1 MPHSSLQIQS
11 ALKIEAGM
19 SSDAGPNE
27 QNDDCLGVRVPEGV
41 ELGTKGVAAVIAD
54 GVSAAEH
61 GKQAAEI
68 CVQGFLNDYYDAPE
82 AWTVAT
88 CGNKVLHSLNR
99 WLYGLGQSNSR
110 DGRGYVTTTTALVFK
125 GESAYVFH
133 VGDTRIYRLRKHAFE
148 QVTRDHSFSYGK
160 GGSGLARAMGMDTG
174 LDVETSNFPVEIGD
188 RYLLTTDG
196 IHGFLTDAVL
206 KATVASAT
214 NGSFD
219 QACAELCRTAL
230 DADSNDNCSAILIEV
245 QGIGSASKREHQR
258 NFKRLPF
265 PPDLAPGM
273 KMDGYEIEKEL
284 QATSRSQTYVARE
297 MESGRKV
304 VIKTPSVNFE
314 DDSGY
319 IERFIMEGWIGKKL
333 KHEHLAGAFAPT
345 RGQNF
350 LYTVLE
356 YIEGGSLEQW
366 MKENPKPDAREVTTL
381 ARQILQGLRAMHRME
396 MLHQDLKPSNVIVHP
411 ERGAVI
417 IDYGSTHV
425 AGLQEIEA
433 PFLGQHALGT
443 LGYSAPEYF
452 LDRKPTRKSD
462 LFSLGVI
469 VYEMLT
475 GRLPYGEKYERCQS
489 VRDFSVL
496 EYQPA
501 TKFNSHVPVWLDGA
515 LRKAVAV
522 NPQRRYESYSE
533 FEYDLEHPNPKFL
546 PENAGP
552 FVERNPVLFWKL
564 VAGVLA
570 VAEVAT
576 LVWFCSAEL

>member
-1 MPHSSLQIQS
+1 MQLQS
-11 ALKIEAGM
+11 ALRIEAGM
-19 SSDAGPNE
+19 ASVAGPNE

-41 ELGTKGVAAVIAD
+41 ELSTKGVAAVIAD
-54 GVSAAEH
+54 GVSAAEY

-88 CGNKVLHSLNR
+88 CGHKVLHSLNR
-99 WLYGLGQSNSR
+99 WLFGLGQSNSR
-110 DGRGYVTTTTALVFK
+110 DGRGYVTTMTSLVFK
-125 GESAYVFH
+125 GESGHIFH
-133 VGDTRIYRLRKHAFE
+133 IGDTRLYQLRGSDFE
-148 QVTRDHSFSYGK
+148 QMTRDHSFNYGS

-174 LDVETSNFPVEIGD
+174 LDIETSNFAVEVGD

-196 IHGFLTDAVL
+196 VHGFLSNSQLKDIVQHAVL
-206 KATVASAT
+206 
-214 NGSFD
+214 GEFD
-219 QACAELCRTAL
+219 QACSALCEKAL
-230 DADSNDNCSAILIEV
+230 EARSNDNCSAVLVEV
-245 QGIGSASKREHQR
+245 QGVGTASKREHQR

-273 KMDGYEIEKEL
+273 KMDGYEIEREL
-284 QATSRSQTYVARE
+284 QATSRSQTYLARE
-297 MESGRKV
+297 IGSDRLV
-304 VIKTPSVNFE
+304 VLKTPSVNFE

-333 KHEHLAGAFAPT
+333 KHDRLAGAFVPPH
-345 RGQNF
+345 GQYF
-350 LYTVLE
+350 LYTILE
-356 YIEGGSLEQW
+356 YIEGDTLDVW
-366 MKENPKPDAREVTTL
+366 MQANPKPDVRKVTTIARE
-381 ARQILQGLRAMHRME
+381 ILQGIRAMHRLE
-396 MLHQDLKPSNVIVHP
+396 MLHQDLKPSNVIIHP
-411 ERGAVI
+411 DRGPVI

-425 AGLQEIEA
+425 AGIQEIEA
-433 PFLGQHALGT
+433 PFLGEYALGT

-452 LDRKPTRKSD
+452 LERKPTRKSD
-462 LFSLGVI
+462 MFSLGVI

-475 GRLPYGEKYERCQS
+475 GRLPYGERYERCQS

-515 LRKAVAV
+515 IRKAVAI
-522 NPQRRYESYSE
+522 NPKSRYESYSE

-564 VAGVLA
+564 IAGVA
-570 VAEVAT
+570 VVAEVAT
-576 LVWFCSAEL
+576 LLWFLS

>member
-1 MPHSSLQIQS
+1 MPLRDMPLEF

-27 QNDDCLGVRVPEGV
+27 QNDDCLGVRVPEGI
-41 ELGTKGVAAVIAD
+41 ELITKGIAAVIAD

-88 CGNKVLHSLNR
+88 CGNKVFQSLNR
-99 WLYGLGQSNSR
+99 WLYGLGRSNSR
-110 DGRGYVTTTTALVFK
+110 DGRGYVTTMTSLVFK
-125 GESAYVFH
+125 GGSVHIFH
-133 VGDTRIYRLRKHAFE
+133 VGDTRIYRLRGDDFE
-148 QVTRDHSFSYGK
+148 QLTRDHSFSYGR
-160 GGSGLARAMGMDTG
+160 GGTGLARAMGMDTG
-174 LDVETSNFPVEIGD
+174 LDVETSNLPVEEGD

-206 KATVASAT
+206 KSSVEAAEKE
-214 NGSFD
+214 GFD
-219 QACAELCRTAL
+219 LACGELCRKAL
-230 DADSNDNCSAILIEV
+230 AANSNDNCSAILIEV
-245 QGIGSASKREHQR
+245 LGIGAASKREHQR
-258 NFKRLPF
+258 HFKRLPF

-273 KMDGYEIEKEL
+273 KMDGYEIEEEL
-284 QATSRSQTYVARE
+284 QATSRSQTYIARE
-297 MESGRKV
+297 AESGRLV
-304 VIKTPSVNFE
+304 VIKTPSVTFE
-314 DDSGY
+314 DDTGY

-333 KHEHLAGAFAPT
+333 KHERLARAFAPPH
-345 RGQNF
+345 GQNF

-356 YIEGGSLEQW
+356 YIEGQSLEQW
-366 MKENPKPDAREVTTL
+366 IRENPTPDVRRVTTMARE
-381 ARQILQGLRAMHRME
+381 ILQGLRAMHRME
-396 MLHQDLKPSNVIVHP
+396 MLHQDLKPSNIILHP

-425 AGLQEIEA
+425 AGLQEINA
-433 PFLGQHALGT
+433 FSLGGHALGT

-452 LDRKPTRKSD
+452 LEKKPSRMSD
-462 LFSLGVI
+462 MFSLGVI

-475 GRLPYGEKYERCQS
+475 GKLPYGERYERCQS

-501 TKFNSHVPVWLDGA
+501 TKYNSHVPVWLDGA
-515 LRKAVAV
+515 LRKAVAI
-522 NPQRRYESYSE
+522 NPHLRYESYSE
-533 FEYDLEHPNPKFL
+533 FEYDIEHPNPKFL

-552 FVERNPVLFWKL
+552 FIERNPVLFWKI
-564 VAGVLA
+564 VAGALLA
-570 VAEVAT
+570 AEVAT
-576 LVWFCSAEL
+576 LLWFLR

>member
-1 MPHSSLQIQS
+1 MQLES

-41 ELGTKGVAAVIAD
+41 ELSTKGVAAVIAD

-110 DGRGYVTTTTALVFK
+110 DGRGYVTTMTSLVFK
-125 GESAYVFH
+125 GESAHIFH
-133 VGDTRIYRLRKHAFE
+133 VGDTRIYRLRGTDFE
-148 QVTRDHSFSYGK
+148 QITRDHSFSYGK

-174 LDVETSNFPVEIGD
+174 LDIDISNFPVEVGD

-196 IHGFLTDAVL
+196 IHGFLSDSLIKSAVM
-206 KATVASAT
+206 AAEV
-214 NGSFD
+214 GSFD
-219 QACAELCRTAL
+219 GACSDLCSQALE
-230 DADSNDNCSAILIEV
+230 ADSNDNCSAVMIEI
-245 QGIGSASKREHQR
+245 QDLGAASKREYQR
-258 NFKRLPF
+258 NSKRLPF

-273 KMDGYEIEKEL
+273 KMDGYEIEREL
-284 QATSRSQTYVARE
+284 QATSRSQTYLARE
-297 MESGRKV
+297 IENGRLV
-304 VIKTPSVNFE
+304 VLKTPSVNFE

-319 IERFIMEGWIGKKL
+319 VERFIMEGWIGKKL
-333 KHEHLAGAFAPT
+333 KHERLAAAFVPPH
-345 RGQNF
+345 GQNF

-356 YIEGGSLEQW
+356 YIEGDSLEEW
-366 MKENPKPDAREVTTL
+366 MQANPKPDVRQVTTIARE
-381 ARQILQGLRAMHRME
+381 ILQGLRAMHRME
-396 MLHQDLKPSNVIVHP
+396 MLHQDLKPSNVILHP
-411 ERGAVI
+411 TRGAII

-425 AGLQEIEA
+425 AGIQEIEN
-433 PFLGQHALGT
+433 PLLGENALGT

-452 LDRKPTRKSD
+452 LEKKPTRKSD
-462 LFSLGVI
+462 MFSLGVI

-475 GRLPYGEKYERCQS
+475 GKLPYGDKYERCQS
-489 VRDFSVL
+489 VRDFAVL
-496 EYQPA
+496 EYHPA
-501 TKFNSHVPVWLDGA
+501 IKYNSHVPVWLDGA
-515 LRKAVAV
+515 LGKSVAI

-533 FEYDLEHPNPKFL
+533 FEYDLEHPNSKFL

-564 VAGVLA
+564 VAGALF

-576 LVWFCSAEL
+576 LIWFLK

>member
-1 MPHSSLQIQS
+1 MPHSNLQIQS

-206 KATVASAT
+206 KATVASAA

-219 QACAELCRTAL
+219 QACAELCRAAL
-230 DADSNDNCSAILIEV
+230 HADSNDNCSAILIEV

-366 MKENPKPDAREVTTL
+366 MRENPKPDARLVTTI

-396 MLHQDLKPSNVIVHP
+396 MLHQDLKPSNVIIHP

-425 AGLQEIEA
+425 AGLQEIAA
-433 PFLGQHALGT
+433 PIFGQHALGT

-452 LDRKPTRKSD
+452 LDREPTRKSD

-501 TKFNSHVPVWLDGA
+501 TRFNSHVPVWLDGA
-515 LRKAVAV
+515 LRKAVAI

-564 VAGVLA
+564 VAGVL
-570 VAEVAT
+570 VVVEVAT
-576 LVWFCSAEL
+576 LLWFLG